1 MLDLQADTRCGTTTI
16 KSHPVSVPGI
26 VRLDQSGNV
35 NGRLWVLSP
44 TGFEAMGALSNR
56 LWLLSTVVT
65 GRGMSGRKL
74 CPVTRILMLGSFE
87 KIPPTRSRRIGTTGK
102 CSVLLQFKWAERSAA
117 HSADRS

>member
-56 LWLLSTVVT
+56 LVVT
-65 GRGMSGRKL
+65 GRGMSDRKL
-74 CPVTRILMLGSFE
+74 YPVTRILMLGSFE

>member
-44 TGFEAMGALSNR
+44 TGFEAMGALS
-56 LWLLSTVVT
+56 LEQALAF
-65 GRGMSGRKL
+65 KY
-74 CPVTRILMLGSFE
+74 
-87 KIPPTRSRRIGTTGK
+87 
-102 CSVLLQFKWAERSAA
+102 CSDGPGYE
-117 HSADRS
+117 